1 MSYRCVCFDFD
12 GTLADTEGMVFR
24 IFNELAKKYHYEP
37 IDVSRRD
44 LIKEMSAQDILRHMN
59 LPFYQVFRLMAEGRR
74 HMRNQQEDIVAIQEN
89 LPEAFAAIA
98 KLTDYCGI
106 LTSNSEDTVRN
117 FLWTHQLTP
126 YVDFVEGAALF
137 SKKRKLLKLCRK
149 LRISPSQMLYVG
161 DETRDVR
168 ACREAGI
175 DVAAVDWGYNTKQAL
190 AKCGPTYEV
199 SDMATLVQ
207 IVAYRNRNQEA
218 GPEKARRYIRRM
230 RKKQQRTN

>member
-24 IFNELAKKYHYEP
+24 IFNELAKKYHYAP

-44 LIKEMSAQDILRHMN
+44 MIKEMSAQDILRHMN
-59 LPFYQVFRLMAEGRR
+59 LPFYQVFRLMAEGRK

-89 LPEAFAAIA
+89 LPEAFAVIA

-161 DETRDVR
+161 SER
-168 ACREAGI
+168 AE
-175 DVAAVDWGYNTKQAL
+175 KQ
-190 AKCGPTYEV
+190 V
-199 SDMATLVQ
+199 SM
-207 IVAYRNRNQEA
+207 
-218 GPEKARRYIRRM
+218 
-230 RKKQQRTN
+230 

>member
-24 IFNELAKKYHYEP
+24 IFNELAKKYHYSP
-37 IDVSRRD
+37 IDVSQRA
-44 LIKEMSAQDILRHMN
+44 LIKDMSAQDVLRHMN
-59 LPFYQVFRLMAEGRR
+59 LPFYQVFRLMIEGRK

-89 LPEAFAAIA
+89 LPEAFSAIA

-168 ACREAGI
+168 ACKEAGI
-175 DVAAVDWGYNTKQAL
+175 DVAAVDWGYNTKRAL
-190 AKCGPTYEV
+190 AQCSPTYEV

-207 IVAYRNRNQEA
+207 IVAYRNQNDEA
-218 GPEKARRYIRRM
+218 GSAKARRYIRRM
-230 RKKQQRTN
+230 RKKQQRMS